1 MTDKRQPERS
11 QLKSAGKGGR
21 MGSRDYCALT
31 RPILAGTTE
40 VSQAAVSHLFCEMV
54 CYAVRRQGPDNE
66 HLETKLHRMG
76 ASLGPG
82 LLELTYMRDTRRSMS
97 RKRDYKVLP
106 LLYHIASY
114 LWKTLFGHEAEV
126 LTTDQEWEFY
136 LADKQWLLNKFIS
149 LPPGSDQ
156 SEDNLVNCGAFAAGL
171 VEGALNAAGMPCKCA
186 SAYTSDDPEA
196 DPMAITIIVDFEK
209 GVIERQRRVAAGGSA
224 LVGTM

>member
-1 MTDKRQPERS
+1 MTDKRLPERS
-11 QLKSAGKGGR
+11 ESKSAGKGGR

-82 LLELTYMRDTRRSMS
+82 LLELTYMRDTSRSMS

-114 LWKTLFGHEAEV
+114 LWKTLF
-126 LTTDQEWEFY
+126 D
-136 LADKQWLLNKFIS
+136 S
-149 LPPGSDQ
+149 SPLPPGSDE